1 MTKMMRYSSDDDD
14 DGNGN
19 DVDDGRPTDKPTSV
33 TETIFYVRI
42 SALISI

>member
-1 MTKMMRYSSDDDD
+1 MMRCSDD
-14 DGNGN
+14 DGNGNEN

-33 TETIFYVRI
+33 TETIFSVLI